1 VFYTLRKKGLSVKYR
16 NNYKQLKTKVMSKT
30 GWIILASIVVVGAGI
45 GTYFIIKSKKS
56 DEEAK

>member
-1 VFYTLRKKGLSVKYR
+1 
-16 NNYKQLKTKVMSKT
+16 MSKT

-45 GTYFIIKSKKS
+45 GTYFILKAKKN

>member
-1 VFYTLRKKGLSVKYR
+1 
-16 NNYKQLKTKVMSKT
+16 MSKT

-45 GTYFIIKSKKS
+45 GTYFIIKANKS